1 MSHYVENSYTN
12 NVKIYLF
19 TYKYS
24 QLTIF
29 IIFTGLT
36 QNIFQTLFPSFPSFL
51 PCGNCFAERGS
62 FFRDLCVSPN
72 LASVLSHP
80 SVDFMQIYLDYSATT
95 PTRPEAI
102 AIIQT
107 ILTQEWGNPSS
118 LHEWGN
124 RAALVVE
131 TARIQVAGL
140 INAVPEAIV
149 FTSGGTEADN
159 LAIMGIARFHTF
171 PQHIIISSVEHSA
184 ISEPVRM
191 LENWGWEI
199 TRLGV
204 DNKGRVNPE
213 DLKAALRHNTVL
225 VSVIYGQSE
234 VGTVQPI
241 AELGKITKIHG
252 ALFHT
257 DAVQVAGRLP
267 IDVQTLP
274 VDLLSLSSHKLYG
287 GLGAGALYV
296 RPGVELISLL
306 GGGGQEQ
313 GLRSGTQATPA
324 IAGFGIAAELAGQEL
339 AGERLRLIELRDR
352 LFTNLADVPG
362 LIPTGDRINRLPH
375 HLSFYL
381 EYADGE
387 KISGKTLVRQ
397 LNLAGIGISAGAA
410 CHSGKLSPSPI
421 LLAMGY
427 SQKASLSGIR
437 LTLGKQTTEADID
450 WTAMVLKQVLQRLK
464 PDLSLVV
471 NQ

>member
-1 MSHYVENSYTN
+1 VY
-12 NVKIYLF
+12 ILD
-19 TYKYS
+19 
-24 QLTIF
+24 
-29 IIFTGLT
+29 
-36 QNIFQTLFPSFPSFL
+36 
-51 PCGNCFAERGS
+51 
-62 FFRDLCVSPN
+62 DLN
-72 LASVLSHP
+72 YG
-80 SVDFMQIYLDYSATT
+80 FMQIYLDYSATT

-102 AIIQT
+102 ATMQAV
-107 ILTQEWGNPSS
+107 LNQQWGNPSS

-131 TARIQVAGL
+131 QARIQVAGL
-140 INAVPEAIV
+140 INAVPESII

-159 LAIMGIARFHTF
+159 LAIMGVARCYPV

-184 ISEPVRM
+184 VSEPVRM
-191 LENWGWEI
+191 LENLGWEV

-204 DNKGRVNPE
+204 DGKGRINPE

-234 VGTVQPI
+234 VGTIQPI

-257 DAVQVAGRLP
+257 DAVQIAGRLA
-267 IDVQTLP
+267 IDVNNLGI
-274 VDLLSLSSHKLYG
+274 DLLSLSSHKIYG
-287 GLGAGALYV
+287 PLGAGALYV
-296 RPGVELISLL
+296 RPGMNLIPLL

-324 IAGFGIAAELAGQEL
+324 IAGFGVAAELAGQEL
-339 AGERLRLIELRDR
+339 ETERLRLTELRDR
-352 LFTNLADVPG
+352 LFTKLADIPS
-362 LIPTGDRINRLPH
+362 LIPTGDRIHRLPH

-387 KISGKTLVRQ
+387 KISGKTLVRE

-410 CHSGKLSPSPI
+410 CNSGKLSPSPI

-427 SQKASLSGIR
+427 SQVAALGGIR
-437 LTLGKQTTEADID
+437 LTLGQQTTAADID
-450 WTAMVLKQVLQRLK
+450 WTAIVLKQVLQRLTA
-464 PDLSLVV
+464 DLSLVI
-471 NQ
+471 QPTSITYQLAI

>member
-1 MSHYVENSYTN
+1 
-12 NVKIYLF
+12 
-19 TYKYS
+19 
-24 QLTIF
+24 
-29 IIFTGLT
+29 
-36 QNIFQTLFPSFPSFL
+36 
-51 PCGNCFAERGS
+51 
-62 FFRDLCVSPN
+62 
-72 LASVLSHP
+72 
-80 SVDFMQIYLDYSATT
+80 MQIYLDYSATT

-102 AIIQT
+102 AKMQAV
-107 ILTQEWGNPSS
+107 LTQEWGNPSS

-131 TARIQVAGL
+131 TARMQVAGL
-140 INAVPEAIV
+140 INAVPESII

-159 LAIMGIARFHTF
+159 LAIMGIVRNYAV

-184 ISEPVRM
+184 ISETVQM
-191 LENWGWEI
+191 LKMWGWKV
-199 TRLGV
+199 THLGV
-204 DNKGRVNPE
+204 DSKGRVDPN
-213 DLKAALRHNTVL
+213 DLKAALRRNTVL

-241 AELGKITKIHG
+241 EELGKIAKTHG

-267 IDVQTLP
+267 LDVETLP

-287 GLGAGALYV
+287 PLGAGALYV
-296 RPGVELISLL
+296 RPGVNIRPVL
-306 GGGGQEQ
+306 GGGGQEN

-324 IAGFGIAAELAGQEL
+324 IAGFGVAAELAAKEL
-339 AGERLRLIELRDR
+339 ETERVRLIELRDR

-362 LIPTGDRINRLPH
+362 LIPTGDKINRLPH
-375 HLSFYL
+375 HLSFFL

-397 LNLAGIGISAGAA
+397 LNLAGIGISAGSA

-427 SQKASLSGIR
+427 SQTAALGGIR
-437 LTLGKQTTEADID
+437 LTLGKQTTAADID
-450 WTAMVLKQVLQRLK
+450 WTAMVLKQVLQRLLQ
-464 PDLSLVV
+464 DLYPSKSLFSIRE
-471 NQ
+471 

>member
-1 MSHYVENSYTN
+1 
-12 NVKIYLF
+12 
-19 TYKYS
+19 
-24 QLTIF
+24 
-29 IIFTGLT
+29 
-36 QNIFQTLFPSFPSFL
+36 
-51 PCGNCFAERGS
+51 
-62 FFRDLCVSPN
+62 
-72 LASVLSHP
+72 
-80 SVDFMQIYLDYSATT
+80 MQIYLDYSATT

-102 AIIQT
+102 AIIEETLAQ
-107 ILTQEWGNPSS
+107 QWGNPSS

-124 RAALVVE
+124 RAALVLE

-140 INAVPEAIV
+140 INAVPESII

-159 LAIMGIARFHTF
+159 LAIMGVARCYTV

-184 ISEPVRM
+184 ISEPAKM

-204 DNKGRVNPE
+204 NHQGRVNPE
-213 DLKAALRHNTVL
+213 DLKAALRDNTVL

-234 VGTVQPI
+234 IGTVQPI
-241 AELGKITKIHG
+241 AELGKITQIHG

-296 RPGVELISLL
+296 RPGVELQPLL
-306 GGGGQEQ
+306 GGGGQEN
-313 GLRSGTQATPA
+313 GMRSGTQAMPA
-324 IAGFGIAAELAGQEL
+324 IAGFGVAAELAGKEL
-339 AGERLRLIELRDR
+339 EMETGRLIQLRDR
-352 LFTNLADVPG
+352 LFGILADVPG
-362 LIPTGDRINRLPH
+362 LIPTGDKIHRLPH

-381 EYADGE
+381 EAADGE

-410 CHSGKLSPSPI
+410 CNSGKLSPSPI

-427 SQKASLSGIR
+427 SQKAALGGIR
-437 LTLGKQTTEADID
+437 LTLGKQTTAADID
-450 WTAMVLKQVLQRLK
+450 WTGMVLKQVLER
-464 PDLSLVV
+464 VINIFV
-471 NQ
+471 